1 MLLSE
6 EFSKVW
12 CEFEAPDEGRRDE
25 VQCLGSLAGS
35 LTCACWVEV
44 RKIESSND
52 GSEGWVVCDVR
63 EEFAED
69 PRVGNGDL
77 AVQSSQS
84 RRMNT
89 T

>member
-1 MLLSE
+1 
-6 EFSKVW
+6 
-12 CEFEAPDEGRRDE
+12 
-25 VQCLGSLAGS
+25 
-35 LTCACWVEV
+35 
-44 RKIESSND
+44 
-52 GSEGWVVCDVR
+52 VVCDVR